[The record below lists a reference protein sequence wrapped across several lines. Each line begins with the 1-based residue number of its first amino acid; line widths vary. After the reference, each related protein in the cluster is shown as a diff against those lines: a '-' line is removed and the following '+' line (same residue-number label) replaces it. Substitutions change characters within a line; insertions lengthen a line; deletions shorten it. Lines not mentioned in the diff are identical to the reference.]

1 MVIEQ
6 NAVFSARVGIS
17 STQKGYID
25 KLTIRANQIETAVSR
40 PNVHGDWGVGIA
52 PQWGHVGEVLITDN
66 TVAYKTSPTSDLS
79 GGEYVG
85 IFVATTKAGG
95 KPGEISNNRV
105 LVEGAPAAGFEV
117 FGIRLAGAGGSL
129 RGTVL
134 NNNWIAAVGGSTAKQ
149 GTALDGGWQDNGT
162 LGVTLSNNVF
172 QNLAHVNRY
181 YANHRTNGAY
191 MATAN
196 WAINMDA
203 AAAPIPDAAAPVL
216 AQAKLVTLPTI
227 SVTAS
232 PTTPVLGTAPATFRF
247 VSSIGTSPTEF
258 KTARWH
264 YGDGRIA
271 GEINSITGTYAP
283 GAARVVRALARDVNG
298 ALITATRT
306 IGQN

>member
-1 MVIEQ
+1 
-6 NAVFSARVGIS
+6 
-17 STQKGYID
+17 
-25 KLTIRANQIETAVSR
+25 
-40 PNVHGDWGVGIA
+40 
-52 PQWGHVGEVLITDN
+52 
-66 TVAYKTSPTSDLS
+66 
-79 GGEYVG
+79 
-85 IFVATTKAGG
+85 
-95 KPGEISNNRV
+95 
-105 LVEGAPAAGFEV
+105 
-117 FGIRLAGAGGSL
+117 
-129 RGTVL
+129 
-134 NNNWIAAVGGSTAKQ
+134 
-149 GTALDGGWQDNGT
+149 
-162 LGVTLSNNVF
+162 
-172 QNLAHVNRY
+172 
-181 YANHRTNGAY
+181 